1 MPIGLFSTFGLAT
14 AAGLNAYVPLLIVGL
29 LARYTDLVT
38 LNPPYDLLR
47 HPVVL
52 LVITILAVLDFIA
65 DKFPGLDHALHA
77 AGLVIH
83 PTVGVLLALAAGGVH
98 PVLAAICGL
107 LLAGGTHGARAA
119 VRPAATVTTGG
130 LMNPVVSFV
139 EDTVSGT
146 LAVLAILLPVLAFA
160 LVLLVVVWRPGG
172 WRGSF
177 GATRPLSWLHD
188 RQHEGVQKA
197 APTSTPRRI
206 NTCAK
211 RPLPSS
217 AMTGSR

>member
-14 AAGLNAYVPLLIVGL
+14 AAGLNAYVPLLVVGL

-38 LNPPYDLLR
+38 LKSPYDLLS

-52 LVITILAVLDFIA
+52 IVIAILAVLDFVA
-65 DKFPGLDHALHA
+65 DKIPGMDHALHA

-83 PTVGVLLALAAGGVH
+83 PTAGVLLALAADNSAGGVH

-107 LLAGGTHGARAA
+107 VLAGGTHGARAA

-139 EDTVSGT
+139 EDAVSGT

-160 LVLLVVVWRPGG
+160 LVLLVVVWTAWKLAQFFR
-172 WRGSF
+172 R
-177 GATRPLSWLHD
+177 D
-188 RQHEGVQKA
+188 K
-197 APTSTPRRI
+197 TSVLAR
-206 NTCAK
+206 
-211 RPLPSS
+211 
-217 AMTGSR
+217 